1 MKNKDMKLLN
11 KIKHIFDKK
20 TYEFQIYVNE
30 KETILIHGL
39 KKKQIKNKI
48 TYQFIENKI
57 LIYSRFHSYGSLLSG
72 FHKPF
77 SNLAFQ
83 IFFLRSKENVLS
95 NMKHMSCIGC
105 YFLYI
110 VRNHNDRNFIF
121 LI

>member
-1 MKNKDMKLLN
+1 MKLLN

-57 LIYSRFHSYGSLLSG
+57 VVKFH
-72 FHKPF
+72 
-77 SNLAFQ
+77 
-83 IFFLRSKENVLS
+83 
-95 NMKHMSCIGC
+95 
-105 YFLYI
+105 
-110 VRNHNDRNFIF
+110 
-121 LI
+121 